1 MDGQGLID
9 IFLLHVENFLDNKF
23 MNLNNWMISLGD
35 REVKVRKRR
44 ENRID
49 KDMTQII
56 TTFFFNSSL
65 KY

>member
-1 MDGQGLID
+1 
-9 IFLLHVENFLDNKF
+9 
-23 MNLNNWMISLGD
+23 MISLGD

-44 ENRID
+44 ENRIN

-65 KY
+65 KYWTEELKWTFHGAELTLGLPVT